1 MSYVQGKYGPVTCC
15 GARGRARRQQGSAL
29 REASGGM
36 DELQRR
42 AEPRGLFAR
51 SKRFALFVF
60 FVALVGTSLG
70 ACSAR
75 PPVGLGNCYQDL
87 PLAEGALN
95 APKDSYVLHGVKL
108 VSPKLMARLVKQR
121 FPHNPSSD
129 YKPPPV
135 GSKVCAFG
143 FTGNFPA
150 GQVAMAP
157 TRVSGKAA
165 IVLTTTKHELLFSFV
180 LAKLPVR
187 FNRPFTQFE

>member
-1 MSYVQGKYGPVTCC
+1 MSDRQGEHRPVTWAGAQG
-15 GARGRARRQQGSAL
+15 GARSQ
-29 REASGGM
+29 SGKVAQEVSGEM
-36 DELQRR
+36 DERQRR
-42 AEPRGLFAR
+42 AVAQGSFAR
-51 SKRFALFVF
+51 SKRFALLLS
-60 FVALVGTSLG
+60 FVALVATCLG

-95 APKDSYVLHGVKL
+95 APKNSYVLHGVKL
-108 VSPKLMARLVKQR
+108 VSPKLMASLVKQR

-129 YKPPPV
+129 YKPPPA

-157 TRVSGKAA
+157 TGVSGKAA

-187 FNRPFTQFE
+187 FDRPFT